1 MESNKRVILQV
12 AMTSSTNEIAE
23 VTIKKLRCFMTSAVL
38 LVIMALIVM
47 LVMTM
52 VMSLM
57 VPSEL
62 EH

>member
-1 MESNKRVILQV
+1 MESNKRVILQL

-23 VTIKKLRCFMTSAVL
+23 VTIKKLRCFVTSAVL

-47 LVMTM
+47 VMTM

-62 EH
+62 TH